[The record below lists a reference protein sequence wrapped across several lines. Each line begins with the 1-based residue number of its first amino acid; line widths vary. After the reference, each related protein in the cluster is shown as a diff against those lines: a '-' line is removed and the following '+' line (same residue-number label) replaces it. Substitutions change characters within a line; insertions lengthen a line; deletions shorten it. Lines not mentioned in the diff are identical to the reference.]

1 MRKFLASLV
10 LAAVLVTGMVMGA
23 SAAQASSSDEAG
35 FVARINSLRQSK
47 GLAPL
52 AVDGNLTSIGRNWS
66 QKMLQAGAI
75 SHNPSFPSQVTSNWA
90 KLGENVGH
98 GGTVD
103 SLFKAFVNSPGHYRN
118 LVDPAFT
125 HVGVGVVVGPDG
137 SLWTAHQF
145 MTLAGA
151 SAPKVSAPAPATTT
165 ARTATAP
172 ARRTATAAAVASAPV
187 APAAPAAP
195 PAPPAPS
202 ARIVLSLEQV
212 RSLGA

>member
-1 MRKFLASLV
+1 MRRFVASIGLVAALAG
-10 LAAVLVTGMVMGA
+10 GMVIA
-23 SAAQASSSDEAG
+23 APSAQASASDEAG

-66 QKMLQAGAI
+66 QKMLNAGAI

-98 GGTVD
+98 GGSVD

-125 HVGVGVVVGPDG
+125 HVGVGVVTGPDG
-137 SLWTAHQF
+137 TLWTAHQF

-151 SAPKVSAPAPATTT
+151 SAPKTTPAASAAKAPRSAATATSPARRSVTAAPAPA
-165 ARTATAP
+165 P
-172 ARRTATAAAVASAPV
+172 
-187 APAAPAAP
+187 AP
-195 PAPPAPS
+195 PPPPAPS